1 MRTCLWATTTRVFLL
16 VLVYLLLV
24 VISLVC
30 GLRTDAIR
38 CAFVSA
44 FVCSLRGLFACVLSW
59 SFLLRLLQRQF

>member
-1 MRTCLWATTTRVFLL
+1 MCLWATTTRVFLL

-38 CAFVSA
+38 CAFAAGLINFEVVS
-44 FVCSLRGLFACVLSW
+44 VKRLFQI
-59 SFLLRLLQRQF
+59 RLDL